1 MLHLDDDPNR
11 DELDDFVRAF
21 EQAYCRDG
29 HAEIARFLPPREH
42 PLYTTVL
49 CELIRLDLEFGWEQ
63 GCPKALSEYQRVF
76 PEIQRD
82 RDALRAIAF
91 EEDRMRRHAEE
102 SLSPN
107 RSRRRDE
114 GILGKGIGRLP
125 QEGAPGQ
132 HARRRLSDGLERID
146 PGDPSVGDDDD
157 GQSRRDGVERAAL
170 AYCDFRMRHDKGDI
184 AALDSWCASFPG
196 RVGHTRLFRDVHLS
210 DLHRADRLRAA

>member
-21 EQAYCRDG
+21 EQAYSRDG
-29 HAEIARFLPPREH
+29 HAEIAKFLPPRDH
-42 PLYTTVL
+42 PLYATVL

-63 GCPKALSEYQRVF
+63 GCPKTLSEYQRVF
-76 PEIQRD
+76 PELQRD
-82 RDALRAIAF
+82 REALRAIAF
-91 EEDRMRRHAEE
+91 EEDRVRRLAEE

-107 RSRRRDE
+107 RSRRRDA

-125 QEGAPGQ
+125 REGAPGQ

-157 GQSRRDGVERAAL
+157 GQSRRDGVERAQGLRITIAKL
-170 AYCDFRMRHDKGDI
+170 GYMGSFVSRSNPDFCRTVLR
-184 AALDSWCASFPG
+184 
-196 RVGHTRLFRDVHLS
+196 LS
-210 DLHRADRLRAA
+210 DSVVTNTAHCYLRHII